1 MNRRGRLRGSG
12 RGLLGIL
19 LCVMIVGSIAPVTLA
34 AVFSPFSWPLTSLGQ
49 NAGRIMLA
57 GDIEYTSVYLDGNA
71 LFQIASQEILP
82 SGTEGN
88 GEISPVRRRAGRIAR
103 TLTNIAN
110 SSFDPQTLEVTTATL
125 NNQTVI
131 VASDGQNLSRQVILT
146 VTDIDALLEST
157 SIEDLARQWSQIIRA
172 ALIEAGR
179 ARQPEIR
186 RRQVMLASAIGVGLL
201 LISWFFL
208 RVQRSLKIR
217 FTELRKSSHRQPSR
231 VSEAQSLTPIPFDRA
246 SPAVT
251 DDFRQQ
257 ADLQQKLTL
266 TILYKRLVLIGLIL
280 FWFAGVTMILYIFPE
295 TRLEGRHLL
304 RVPLR
309 LFTIW
314 LVLLVSSNLVI
325 LYLNH
330 RLREWVE
337 EGAVLSDNPR
347 RRSLRAPTL
356 LEVSRGIIA
365 FVSICIGILWFL
377 VWTGFS
383 PSSFLTGAGI
393 VGVLMTFLFQS
404 LLKDWLNGFLIVL
417 EDQYAVGDMIQFE
430 ERLGIVEYMSL
441 RATQLRAFDG
451 RSITIPHNQMITAHN
466 LSRDWSRVYFTIE
479 VAYKTDPD
487 VAIEL
492 MRQTAIDMTN
502 DPAWKE
508 DIIDPVQI
516 IGVSRIAHSGIE
528 LILLMVV
535 QRLRQLDIDRE
546 YRRRLKLVFDRQG
559 IQIGIPQ
566 QNLRFSEN

>member
-1 MNRRGRLRGSG
+1 MNTRGRQRRIG

-19 LCVMIVGSIAPVTLA
+19 LCVMIVCSSAPVTLA

-49 NAGRIMLA
+49 SVGRIMLA

-82 SGTEGN
+82 SGTEAN
-88 GEISPVRRRAGRIAR
+88 GDISPVRRRAGRIAR

-110 SSFDPQTLEVTTATL
+110 SGFDPQTLEVTTATL
-125 NNQTVI
+125 NNQTVL
-131 VASDGQNLSRQVILT
+131 VTSDGRNLSRQVILT
-146 VTDIDALLEST
+146 VTEIDALLEST
-157 SIEDLARQWSQIIRA
+157 SIEDLARQWSQIIRG
-172 ALIEAGR
+172 ALIEAWQS
-179 ARQPEIR
+179 RQPAA
-186 RRQVMLASAIGVGLL
+186 RRQQWVITSVIGVGLL
-201 LISWFFL
+201 LISGLFL

-231 VSEAQSLTPIPFDRA
+231 VSEAQSLMPIPLDRS
-246 SPAVT
+246 SPTVT

-257 ADLQQKLTL
+257 ADLQQQLTL
-266 TILYKRLVLIGLIL
+266 TILYKRLALIGLIL
-280 FWFAGVTMILYIFPE
+280 FWFAGVTTILYIFPE

-304 RVPLR
+304 RIPLR

-325 LYLNH
+325 LYINH

-337 EGAVLSDNPR
+337 EGVVFSDNPR

-430 ERLGIVEYMSL
+430 ERLGMVEYMSL

-492 MRQTAIDMTN
+492 MRQTAIDMAN

-516 IGVSRIAHSGIE
+516 IGVSRVAHSGLE
-528 LILLMVV
+528 LMLLMVV